1 MRPLKIAEG
10 IYDVGVKDWNLR
22 EFHGY
27 ATHQGTTYNSF
38 LIIDEKV
45 VLVDTVKNE
54 FSKQHLENIAAVI
67 DPDKID
73 FVISNHA
80 EMDHSGALSYLM
92 HVIGED
98 KPIYCS
104 KLGAKNLSEHFSK
117 KLNYQVV
124 DDGAEINIGKRTLRF
139 LETKM
144 IHWPDS
150 MFTYLVED
158 KILFSSDAFGQHYA
172 GHENFDDE
180 VSDDIFFHAKK
191 YYANILLLFSK
202 KIRKLIDHLTGLGIE
217 IDMICP
223 DHGIVWRQRPADII
237 EKYIS
242 WTSQQ
247 PIKKVVV
254 LYDTMW
260 KSTEKMAESIVS
272 GISSTGV
279 QVIPMHLRKW
289 HRSDVMTE
297 VMDASAVI
305 VGSPTLNN
313 GIYPTL
319 SDVLTYI
326 KGLKPQNK
334 IGAAFGSFGWSG
346 EAVKILNSE
355 LESMGIDLVDP
366 GLRVKYVPDNE
377 HLKECKDFG
386 VRIGNI
392 VNERFK

>member
-45 VLVDTVKNE
+45 VLIDTVKSE
-54 FSKQHLENIAAVI
+54 FSRQHLENIAAVI
-67 DPDKID
+67 DPEKID
-73 FVISNHA
+73 YVISNHA
-80 EMDHSGALSYLM
+80 EMDHSGALPFLM
-92 HVIGED
+92 HVIGEK
-98 KPIYCS
+98 KPVYCS

-117 KLNYQVV
+117 QLNYQVV
-124 DDGAEINIGKRTLRF
+124 DEGSELKLGKRTLKF

-158 KILFSSDAFGQHYA
+158 RILFSSDAFGQHFA
-172 GHENFDDE
+172 SHENFDDE
-180 VSDDIFFHAKK
+180 VSDEIFFHAKK
-191 YYANILLLFSK
+191 YYANILLLFSQ
-202 KIRKLIDHLTGLGIE
+202 KIRKLIDNVKKSGIE
-217 IDMICP
+217 IDIICP
-223 DHGIVWRQRPADII
+223 DHGIIWRKRSGEII
-237 EKYIS
+237 DKYIE
-242 WTSQQ
+242 WTSQV
-247 PIKKVVV
+247 PEKKAVV

-260 KSTEKMAESIVS
+260 QSTEKMAERITS
-272 GISSTGV
+272 GISSVGIEA
-279 QVIPMHLRKW
+279 IPMHLRKW

-313 GIYPTL
+313 GIYPTI

-326 KGLKPQNK
+326 KGLRPKNK

-346 EAVKILNSE
+346 EAVKIINSE
-355 LESMGIDLVDP
+355 LEAMNIELADQGV
-366 GLRVKYVPDNE
+366 RVKYVPDGD
-377 HLKECKDFG
+377 HLKECFEFG
-386 VRIGNI
+386 VRIGNMI
-392 VNERFK
+392 NERSS